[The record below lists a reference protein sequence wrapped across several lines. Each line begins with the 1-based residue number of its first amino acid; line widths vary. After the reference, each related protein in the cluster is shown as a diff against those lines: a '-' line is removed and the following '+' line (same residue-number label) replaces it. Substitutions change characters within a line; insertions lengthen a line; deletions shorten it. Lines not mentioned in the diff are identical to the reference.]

1 MTAVATVPEAA
12 PTRRRERDW
21 VAWSSTVVLAVMV
34 LAVLLAPVLS
44 PADPDA
50 QDLTLGATPPSL
62 DHLLGTD
69 QLGRDLFSRLLHGGR
84 PVLLVAGSAALLAGV
99 LGIVLGITAGY
110 VGRLTDTALS
120 RLSEIQLALPT
131 ILLAIV
137 VIGLGGTGL
146 WVLVLILVLAEW
158 PLFYR
163 LSRGLAASLREQPF
177 IRAARSYG
185 ASTPRIIVRHFG
197 RAVLPVGLIAFT
209 LTLANAI
216 ALESTLSYLGMG
228 VQPPQSDWGSMVAQG
243 KSQLGSAW
251 WISVVPGVAIA
262 VFVFAS
268 NRLGDRLAD
277 RFAIGRTAGEV
288 SGA

>member
-1 MTAVATVPEAA
+1 MTSASTLPQTA
-12 PTRRRERDW
+12 PTARPHDR
-21 VAWSSTVVLAVMV
+21 VAWSSAVVIVVIVAVVLA
-34 LAVLLAPVLS
+34 APLLS
-44 PADPDA
+44 GHDPDT
-50 QDLTLGATPPSL
+50 QDLALGANGPSGTYW
-62 DHLLGTD
+62 LGTD
-69 QLGRDLFSRLLHGGR
+69 QLGRDLFSRLLYGGR
-84 PVLLVAGSAALLAGV
+84 PVLLVSGSAALLAGLV
-99 LGIVLGITAGY
+99 GIALGITAGY

-146 WVLVLILVLAEW
+146 WVLVLILILAEW
-158 PLFYR
+158 PLFFR

-177 IRAARSYG
+177 IKAARSYG
-185 ASTPRIIVRHFG
+185 ASGPRIVVRHLG
-197 RAVLPVGLIAFT
+197 RAVLPVALIAFT

-228 VQPPQSDWGSMVAQG
+228 VQPPKSDWGSMVAQG
-243 KSQLGSAW
+243 KTQLSSAW
-251 WISVVPGVAIA
+251 WISIVPGVAIA
-262 VFVFAS
+262 IFVFAS

-277 RFAIGRTAGEV
+277 RFAVGRMNGEA